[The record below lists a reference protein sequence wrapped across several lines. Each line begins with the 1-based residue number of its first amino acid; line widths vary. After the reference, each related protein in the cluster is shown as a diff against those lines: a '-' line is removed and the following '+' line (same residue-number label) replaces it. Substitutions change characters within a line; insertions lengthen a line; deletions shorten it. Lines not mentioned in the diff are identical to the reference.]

1 MTDGAAGMSASVS
14 ALAFRIA
21 EPGCLSAQRRKP
33 TDATAA
39 TFLIQF
45 ELLVAPI
52 RGGR

>member
-1 MTDGAAGMSASVS
+1 MMDRAAGMSASVS

-21 EPGCLSAQRRKP
+21 APGCLSAQRREP

-39 TFLIQF
+39 TFLIHF

-52 RGGR
+52 RGRR

>member
-1 MTDGAAGMSASVS
+1 MTDRAAGMSASAS

-21 EPGCLSAQRRKP
+21 APGCLSAQRRKP

-39 TFLIQF
+39 TFLIHF

-52 RGGR
+52 RGRR